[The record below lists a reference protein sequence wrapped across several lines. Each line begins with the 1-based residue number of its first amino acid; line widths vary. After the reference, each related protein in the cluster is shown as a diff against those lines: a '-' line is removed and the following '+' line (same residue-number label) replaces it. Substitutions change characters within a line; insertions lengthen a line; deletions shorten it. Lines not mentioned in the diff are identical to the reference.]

1 MFNMKKITFLLVLA
15 IVSFNARS
23 QSETTTKQKMQ
34 QSKSMTSKSEPVI
47 SKYGSLE
54 SDILAK
60 LISKEIPG
68 NFPTYDSKKESIDK
82 YKETINTW
90 AKENAVYVKPEHRNS
105 FFDTTT
111 NNSK

>member
-1 MFNMKKITFLLVLA
+1 MKKITFLLVLA
-15 IVSFNARS
+15 IVSFNMKS
-23 QSETTTKQKMQ
+23 QSGTTTKQKMQ
-34 QSKSMTSKSEPVI
+34 QSKSLTTKSEPVI

-68 NFPTYDSKKESIDK
+68 NFPIYDSKKENIEK
-82 YKETINTW
+82 YKTSINSW
-90 AKENAVYVKPEHRNS
+90 AKENSVYVKPEYRTS
-105 FFDTTT
+105 FFDPST